1 MKHSIEELY
10 TIEGMKGLY
19 SEDYLDKHFIQVE
32 TWSKNIPHWHEGK
45 AHKVSYRTNA
55 GTLNVHTA
63 NGVKVV
69 YTIGEHTWYDTV
81 EERDAVRAQNQQKKE
96 ENARRREAL
105 AKLEKLSTANLEK
118 LVAKLR
124 L

>member
-10 TIEGMKGLY
+10 TIKGQQGVY
-19 SEDYLDKHFIQVE
+19 SEDYLDEYFVIVARGYFKQ
-32 TWSKNIPHWHEGK
+32 KEGE
-45 AHKVSYRTNA
+45 AYPISNRSNA

-63 NGVKVV
+63 HGVKVV
-69 YTIGEHTWYDTV
+69 YTIGEKTWYDTE
-81 EERDAVRAQNQQKKE
+81 EERDAVRAQNQKKKN

-118 LVAKLR
+118 LVTKLR

>member
-1 MKHSIEELY
+1 MKHNINELY
-10 TIEGMKGLY
+10 TIKGQQGIY
-19 SEDYLDKHFIQVE
+19 SEDYLDEHFVQVAYDCLE
-32 TWSKNIPHWHEGK
+32 QKEGE
-45 AHKVSYRTNA
+45 ACSIHSRSNA

-63 NGVKVV
+63 KGIKVV
-69 YTIGEHTWYDTV
+69 YTIGEKTWYDTE
-81 EERDAVRAQNQQKKE
+81 EERDAVRAQNQKRKD

-118 LVAKLR
+118 LVAKLG

>member
-1 MKHSIEELY
+1 MKHSIKELY
-10 TIEGMKGLY
+10 SIKGQQGIY
-19 SEDYLDKHFIQVE
+19 SEDYLDKYFVQVACDCLVQ
-32 TWSKNIPHWHEGK
+32 KEGE
-45 AHKVSYRTNA
+45 ACSINDRSNA

-63 NGVKVV
+63 KGVKVV
-69 YTIGEHTWYDTV
+69 YTIGEKTWYDTK
-81 EERDAVRAQNQQKKE
+81 EERDAVRTQSQKKKE

-118 LVAKLR
+118 LVAKLG

>member
-10 TIEGMKGLY
+10 SIKGQNGIY
-19 SEDYLDKHFIQVE
+19 SEDYLNKHFVQVAE
-32 TWSKNIPHWHEGK
+32 KWSLQKEGE
-45 AHKVSYRTNA
+45 AFRVSSRTNA

-63 NGVKVV
+63 KGVKVV
-69 YTIGEHTWYDTV
+69 YTIGEKTWYDTK
-81 EERDAVRAQNQQKKE
+81 EERDAVRAQNQKKKE

-118 LVAKLR
+118 LVAKLG